1 MKTIRK
7 EGDIR
12 EILNVEN
19 LLAERYRF
27 AFIQRVGSVFIGP
40 IEMCGELNP
49 DEILEARFFEEEKE
63 MHVFRYDGNL
73 EAVVTEHENGDECLE
88 EKQILRGKYG
98 KFLTLRNYLIF
109 DENDGQARIG
119 RTVFMNYEGGGIN
132 G

>member
-63 MHVFRYDGNL
+63 LHVFRYDGNL

-98 KFLTLRNYLIF
+98 KLLTLRNYLNF

>member
-63 MHVFRYDGNL
+63 MHVFRYDGDFK
-73 EAVVTEHENGDECLE
+73 AVVTIHEDGDEYLE

>member
-63 MHVFRYDGNL
+63 LHVFRYDGNL
-73 EAVVTEHENGDECLE
+73 EAVETEHENGDECLE